1 MKLIEPTQ
9 KTVKNNNFWRVSDQI
24 RQIMP
29 FGKTDEHA
37 EDDILARFLKGLDN
51 RFVLLY
57 SLQLEDIGPAFPPIV
72 VGPTGLYVLNISSE
86 KGFFKAK
93 EDSWWKMDK
102 TTHRFNPGRPNLIK
116 QSQDY
121 AKKLT
126 TILDVHGKS
135 HPEIMPLLIFANPG
149 VHIETS
155 NPVIRPVLMD
165 GVDSLITAILNN
177 DEVLTSNEI
186 NFLADSLEVMSN
198 PDKAIPMGEGEDF
211 FGRDLFEPEK
221 KAPPKMPSIK
231 IPTEISLPAVEEK
244 LQFNKK
250 QWIILIVLL
259 SLTILLLFGA
269 ILFALSGM

>member
-9 KTVKNNNFWRVSDQI
+9 KAEKKNNFQKLSDQFK
-24 RQIMP
+24 QIIP

-37 EDDILARFLKGLDN
+37 DDAILARFLKGLDN
-51 RFVLLY
+51 RFILLY
-57 SLQLEDIGPAFPPIV
+57 NLQLENIGPPFPPIV
-72 VGPTGLYVLNISSE
+72 LGPSGLYVLNISSE
-86 KGFFKAK
+86 NGFFKVK

-121 AKKLT
+121 AKKLA

-135 HPEIMPLLIFANPG
+135 HPEIVPLLIFANPG

-155 NPVIRPVLMD
+155 NPAIRTVLMD
-165 GVDSLITAILNN
+165 GVDSLISAILNS
-177 DEVLTSNEI
+177 DEAITPNEI

-198 PDKAIPMGEGEDF
+198 PDKAIPIGEGEDF

-221 KAPPKMPSIK
+221 KASPKMPSIK
-231 IPTEISLPAVEEK
+231 IPTDMSLPAVEKK
-244 LQFNKK
+244 LQFSKK

-259 SLTILLLFGA
+259 LSTIVLLLGT
-269 ILFALSGM
+269 IVFALSGM